1 MQAPHG
7 HQSETLQAKGWQI
20 IAPTEGF
27 LASGRS
33 GVGRMS
39 EPSELF
45 DAVKRA
51 LTPQDLAGIDLVV
64 TAGPTREH
72 IDPARYISNPSS
84 GKMGPALAQS
94 QCAWRK
100 GDIDS
105 RPSEQPNPRRLARN
119 DRRKEYK

>member
-1 MQAPHG
+1 
-7 HQSETLQAKGWQI
+7 
-20 IAPTEGF
+20 
-27 LASGRS
+27 
-33 GVGRMS
+33 MS

-84 GKMGPALAQS
+84 GKMGLALAREPVRVAQGYS
-94 QCAWRK
+94 
-100 GDIDS
+100 DS
-105 RPSEQPNPRRLARN
+105 RPSEQPDPRRFAQN